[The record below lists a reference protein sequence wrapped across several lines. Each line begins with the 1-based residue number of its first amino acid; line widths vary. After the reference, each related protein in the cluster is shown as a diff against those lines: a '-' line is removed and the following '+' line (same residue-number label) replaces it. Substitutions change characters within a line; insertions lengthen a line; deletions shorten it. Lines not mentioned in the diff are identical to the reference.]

1 MGFLVSERV
10 QGGTSG
16 LQVSEWVQDGTSGLL
31 VSERV
36 GMAPG
41 APDERVGAEWHLR
54 LPGERVA
61 AGPVLR
67 ESRPGPGTGLQG
79 PWEQLAKQGVGCGC
93 LAGRGDLASMG
104 QG

>member
-1 MGFLVSERV
+1 MSERV